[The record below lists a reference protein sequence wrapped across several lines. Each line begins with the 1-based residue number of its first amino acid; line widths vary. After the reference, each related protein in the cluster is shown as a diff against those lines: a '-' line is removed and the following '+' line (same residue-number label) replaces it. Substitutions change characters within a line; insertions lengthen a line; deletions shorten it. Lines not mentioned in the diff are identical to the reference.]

1 MEIKVV
7 ERHREWGAELRDH
20 AIAKVQH
27 LSHYYDGIISVDIV
41 FDLAGERQSCE
52 LIAHLARKKIVKARE
67 ESAEIYA
74 AIDGAT
80 AKLKRQLRRYKSR
93 LRDNKR
99 VREPVAL
106 AAEPG
111 PEDGATELAPRIR
124 RTPLSL
130 SKPMTPEEA
139 ILKLD
144 SSSGVFLLFLDA
156 ERQKLSVLWRLDDG
170 NYELIEPEY

>member
-7 ERHREWGAELRDH
+7 ERHREWGAEIRDH
-20 AIAKVQH
+20 AIAKVRS

-67 ESAEIYA
+67 EADEIYA
-74 AIDGAT
+74 AVDGAA

-99 VREPVAL
+99 ARDPVP
-106 AAEPG
+106 AAELG
-111 PEDGATELAPRIR
+111 PEDGAAELGPRIR
-124 RTPLSL
+124 RTSLSL
-130 SKPMTPEEA
+130 NKPMTPKEA
-139 ILKLD
+139 VLKLD
-144 SSSGVFLLFLDA
+144 SSPQGFLLFLDA